1 MEFSERLTKLRE
13 VNKLSTKKL
22 ARELNIDEEEILKWE
37 NGETIPSIDNIIHL
51 SKLYKTSTDYILM
64 EKNNSDFFYKV
75 LMLFMSI
82 IGLGIFIFIIVFSIT
97 LILK

>member
-75 LMLFMSI
+75 LMLIMSI